1 MSVRRRVGSAV
12 LVLVF
17 ALAPSRGSAQP
28 AASPEAVR
36 ELYAAAAY
44 EDALALIGRLEGER
58 SLGATAR
65 RDLEATRALCYLALG
80 QQAEAEASMQK
91 IVALDP
97 AFEFADA
104 APSVRAAYQRVR
116 QGHLRAEVRRQFALG
131 RDAYTAGNREEAAA
145 RFRVVQQ
152 LTTDPALAAVDDAAI
167 LADMRLLAETFL
179 VLVTGPPQPGPAAGT
194 RRLTPSGPAPVAQQP
209 LPQSDSEVR
218 IVTGDEPGVV
228 APQVVEEHVPPWLP
242 GHVRPAPAYEAR
254 VEVVIDQ
261 NGEVRAVRILESS
274 DRKFDVH
281 LLNAARNWRYRPAR
295 QHGTPVSFR
304 KILAVSI
311 APQG

>member
-1 MSVRRRVGSAV
+1 MNVLRRVGSGV

-17 ALAPSRGSAQP
+17 VLGPSRGSAQP

-44 EDALALIGRLEGER
+44 EDALALIGRLDGER

-65 RDLEATRALCYLALG
+65 RDLEATRALCHLALG

-116 QGHLRAEVRRQFALG
+116 QGHLRAEVRRQFTLG

-145 RFRVVQQ
+145 RFRLVQQ
-152 LTTDPALAAVDDAAI
+152 LTTDPALTAVDDAAI
-167 LADMRLLAETFL
+167 LADMRLLAEAFL
-179 VLVTGPPQPGPAAGT
+179 ALLTGPEPEGASAGRGPAGSRFSRA
-194 RRLTPSGPAPVAQQP
+194 PAPA
-209 LPQSDSEVR
+209 LPPPDGQLR

-228 APQVVEEHVPPWLP
+228 APQAVEEQVPPWLP

-254 VEVVIDQ
+254 VEVVVDQ
-261 NGEVRAVRILESS
+261 NGQVRAVRILESS
-274 DRKFDVH
+274 DRTFDVY
-281 LLNAARNWRYRPAR
+281 LLNAARNWRYLPAR
-295 QHGTPVSFR
+295 QNGTPVSFR
-304 KILAVSI
+304 KTLAVSI

>member
-1 MSVRRRVGSAV
+1 MSVPQRVGSAV

-17 ALAPSRGSAQP
+17 ALAPSWGSAQP
-28 AASPEAVR
+28 AVSPEGVR

-44 EDALALIGRLEGER
+44 EDALALIGRLDGER

-65 RDLEATRALCYLALG
+65 RDLEATRALCHLALG
-80 QQAEAEASMQK
+80 RQAEAEASMQK

-116 QGHLRAEVRRQFALG
+116 QGHLRAEVRRQFTLG
-131 RDAYTAGNREEAAA
+131 REAYTAGNREEAAA
-145 RFRVVQQ
+145 RFRLVQQ
-152 LTTDPALAAVDDAAI
+152 LTTDPVLTAVDDAAI

-179 VLVTGPPQPGPAAGT
+179 VLVTGPPPGPAAGGQ
-194 RRLTPSGPAPVAQQP
+194 RPTPSGAAAVAQRP